1 MGVGALIAAHWALQQ
16 SLQRGLRIDRKMR
29 QLADVLE
36 AEAKQIVD
44 DFAAQFGLDRETA
57 QRALVA
63 HDRGHIAVEE
73 GNVNAGLP
81 FLNEAMRLAPRF
93 ASPHNNLALA
103 HYRCGEYDEAIA
115 RLHHVL
121 DEIDP
126 QNFHALGS
134 MVRVLVTKGN
144 REEALPY
151 AERLAQLPIKNAS
164 QRLKVAE
171 AFATLDDDQKVY
183 DLLSKHSDD
192 LDPHEKAV
200 WHYILGTAAAR
211 LGKLRESLA
220 AYRAALKAG
229 HRNVTLHRRIRQ
241 IERALA
247 DGSPLPRWLYFEE
260 IGAEEVRE
268 ELRELI
274 RILSR
279 KKLDEE
285 QCAAEIRRYAAQHPR
300 VVDAVCEMLY
310 TVEGPMAEQAVGV
323 LQMMGTEEAVNALR
337 TFAFGTAG
345 ADEARMAALF
355 ALAELNQVSAETPVR
370 MWLEG
375 EWKEILPRKILVAD
389 RESPY
394 LPQVKKQIEAA
405 LVANRR
411 GDVAKAKRIWRQLIA
426 EHPQVREAYNN
437 LAALLLN
444 EGNKTEGEAMLKK
457 AVEVDPNY
465 VFPRVNLASLALH
478 RGDLDAA
485 EEWLKPIG
493 MLDTMHPDE
502 LAAFFRVSAML
513 HIERGDYKAAEK
525 DLEGALSINPHDVV
539 AQDLLKELRGGFF
552 GRLRRLWR

>member
-1 MGVGALIAAHWALQQ
+1 
-16 SLQRGLRIDRKMR
+16 
-29 QLADVLE
+29 
-36 AEAKQIVD
+36 
-44 DFAAQFGLDRETA
+44 
-57 QRALVA
+57 
-63 HDRGHIAVEE
+63 
-73 GNVNAGLP
+73 
-81 FLNEAMRLAPRF
+81 MRLAPRF

-103 HYRCGEYDEAIA
+103 HYRCGEHDEAIA
-115 RLHHVL
+115 RLRHVL
-121 DEIDP
+121 EEIDP
-126 QNFHALGS
+126 RNFHALGS
-134 MVRVLVTKGN
+134 MVRVLMAKGN

-151 AERLAQLPIKNAS
+151 AERLAQLPIENGS

-171 AFATLDDDQKVY
+171 AFAALDDDQKVY
-183 DLLSKHSDD
+183 DLLSKRSDD
-192 LDPHEKAV
+192 LDPNEEAI
-200 WHYILGTAAAR
+200 WHYMLGTATAR
-211 LGKLRESLA
+211 LGKLRESLM
-220 AYRAALKAG
+220 AYRAALKTG
-229 HRNVTLHRRIRQ
+229 HRDVTLHRRIGH
-241 IERALA
+241 IEQALSE
-247 DGSPLPRWLYFEE
+247 GSPLPRWQYFEE

-268 ELRELI
+268 ELGELI

-279 KKLDEE
+279 KKWDEE

-310 TVEGPMAEQAVGV
+310 TSEGPMAKRAAVV

-345 ADEARMAALF
+345 ADEARMSALF
-355 ALAELNQVSAETPVR
+355 ALTELNQVPMESPVR
-370 MWLEG
+370 LWLEG
-375 EWKEILPRKILVAD
+375 EWREIIPRKILVAD
-389 RESPY
+389 RELPY
-394 LPQVKKQIEAA
+394 PPQVRKQMEAA

-411 GDVAKAKRIWRQLIA
+411 GEVAKAKRIWQQLIA

-437 LAALLLN
+437 LATLLFN

-478 RGDLDAA
+478 RGDLGAA

-513 HIERGDYKAAEK
+513 HLERGDRKAAEK
-525 DLEGALSINPHDVV
+525 DLESALNINPNDPV
-539 AQDLLKELRGGFF
+539 AQDLMNELRGGFL